1 MRILTSLLLGTSLTL
16 TACGGKAKPAPTP
29 APATGGDTCGVD
41 ASGGTP
47 ANAEQCEC
55 LGYQVVGDIGNGQ
68 VACPDGATEIARIQ
82 YGIEGGVCCK
92 AGGSEP
98 PAAP

>member
-1 MRILTSLLLGTSLTL
+1 MRTLSILVLALGLV
-16 TACGGKAKPAPTP
+16 ACGGKAKPAPAPTP
-29 APATGGDTCGVD
+29 VTGGDTCGVD
-41 ASGGTP
+41 ATGGAP
-47 ANAEQCEC
+47 GNAEQCEC

-68 VACPDGATEIARIQ
+68 VACPEGTTEVAKIQ

-92 AGGSEP
+92 AGDSAP